1 MATIHTF
8 TGNEV
13 IATEVPKYLND
24 NFSALN
30 TETDNLSKSVVK
42 TVNGTSPVNGNVNI
56 VGFDSYWE
64 ANEQVSVGEI
74 RVPKGRENS
83 GLFFECVKAGT
94 TGSSQPEVDT
104 AILAD
109 FSDVGRIGQ
118 VRWIYNIAE
127 KDDDEI
133 FATGVKYSR
142 ATYSA
147 LWEYVRSKPALL
159 ISESEWQAKYQETG
173 GKFVPYYSEGDGST
187 DFRTP
192 LLCAYATGV
201 ADNSK
206 IGTFQ
211 EAGLPNI
218 TGEGKFLADWINAWT
233 GCFSNSTTY
242 SEGASNKDTGTY
254 LKFDASL
261 SNPIYGKSDTVTPD
275 TMYGVWVIKA
285 FGVIVNSDNTELSN
299 VLINIE
305 NNNEKISDF
314 ETNYDFVVESWRDG
328 TSWYRK
334 YKSGWVE
341 QGGFIPYRVAGWVT
355 VSLYV
360 PYQTTYYSLSG
371 GGHTNDTSCSTNPFK
386 VSFKDKT
393 TTQFMTA
400 YSDDNTLNAGAW
412 TWYACGQGA

>member
-30 TETDNLSKSVVK
+30 TETANLSKSVVK

-64 ANEQVSVGEI
+64 ANEQVSVGDI

-159 ISESEWQAKYQETG
+159 ITEAEWQAKYTANG
-173 GKFVPYYSEGDGST
+173 GKFVPYFSRGDGST

-192 LLCAYATGV
+192 LLAAYATGV
-201 ADNSK
+201 TDNSK

-211 EAGLPNI
+211 EAGLPSHTHNVS
-218 TGEGKFLADWINAWT
+218 TTFRYGSSPT
-233 GCFSNSTTY
+233 TSNSLAAWDMGDRFVSTISTVV
-242 SEGASNKDTGTY
+242 SGDASN
-254 LKFDASL
+254 
-261 SNPIYGKSDTVTPD
+261 PVYGKSDTVTPD

-285 FGVIVNSDNTELSN
+285 FGLIVNAENTDVKN
-299 VLINIE
+299 VLTNIQTT
-305 NNNEKISDF
+305 NQKISNF
-314 ETNYDFVVESWRDG
+314 ETNYDFVVESWRNG

-341 QGGFIPYRVAGWVT
+341 QGGIINAPGDSGAEGTINFSCSFSGTDY
-355 VSLYV
+355 SLLLTMEDSV
-360 PYQTTYYSLSG
+360 NSKCTYYAPTIRYKS
-371 GGHTNDTSCSTNPFK
+371 STNAIIY
-386 VSFKDKT
+386 T
-393 TTQFMTA
+393 WC
-400 YSDDNTLNAGAW
+400 AG
-412 TWYACGQGA
+412 TWYAGNVYWVARGMSL